1 MRYLWIMHPR
11 RLVTTQKYREWKGLA
26 RMDICTTD
34 PHYPW
39 KNKAESVIKIIKGKS
54 NRRRVQ
60 RNIPKRVWD
69 IGMVWEAD
77 IYYRA
82 AGKDGHPDLERSTG
96 DTTEIY

>member
-1 MRYLWIMHPR
+1 MQIVAR
-11 RLVTTQKYREWKGLA
+11 LA
-26 RMDICTTD
+26 RMEVQTTE
-34 PHYPW
+34 PHSPW
-39 KNKAESVIKIIKGKS
+39 ENITESVIKIIKGRFK
-54 NRRRVQ
+54 RRRVQ

-82 AGKDGHPDLERSTG
+82 AGKYGHPDLERSTG